1 MVFSL
6 GKESNLNVPKKLLL
20 DKYGVNETGVRTNLL
35 TNFAMAVVSGIGLL
49 SIAFKRKESK

>member
-20 DKYGVNETGVRTNLL
+20 DKYGVNETGVRTNLF
-35 TNFAMAVVSGIGLL
+35 TNLAMTVVSGIGLL
-49 SIAFKRKESK
+49 GLAFKKKESK

>member
-20 DKYGVNETGVRTNLL
+20 DKYGVNETGVRTNLF
-35 TNFAMAVVSGIGLL
+35 TNFVMAVVSGIGLL
-49 SIAFKRKESK
+49 SIAFKKKESK